1 MIPKLSGPTDTCYFR
16 SFPSEQ
22 DDDPDREE
30 EEVPKVELANSV
42 HLENDPKHNEHHQ
55 EEEEEE
61 EEEVVPDKN
70 DEFRDFTPV
79 SRPEK
84 SSNGL

>member
-1 MIPKLSGPTDTCYFR
+1 MIPKLSSPTDTCYFR
-16 SFPSEQ
+16 SFPPEQ
-22 DDDPDREE
+22 DDDPDHED

-42 HLENDPKHNEHHQ
+42 HVENDPKHNEQHQQ
-55 EEEEEE
+55 EEVE
-61 EEEVVPDKN
+61 EEEVIPDKN

-84 SSNGL
+84 SANGL